1 MDNQR
6 DSKQLCLFCKD
17 TGRVIVDH
25 VGVLTTTT
33 DCPVGCEDKMFEGCE
48 EVERP
53 VTLKEFD
60 SWAKAFAQCCF
71 NYRRFE
77 DCEETPHY
85 FAEIDPESD
94 PC

>member
-6 DSKQLCLFCKD
+6 HSKQLCLFCKD

-33 DCPVGCEDKMFEGCE
+33 DCPVGCEDKLFEGCE

-53 VTLKEFD
+53 LTLKEFD
-60 SWAKAFAQCCF
+60 AWARTFGERCF
-71 NYRRFE
+71 RYLE
-77 DCEETPHY
+77 SCEEPVPDYSDYTG
-85 FAEIDPESD
+85 EDD

>member
-1 MDNQR
+1 MKDPN
-6 DSKQLCLFCKD
+6 DTKTVCLFCKD

-48 EVERP
+48 EIEKP

-60 SWAKAFAQCCF
+60 AWAKAFAAHF
-71 NYRRFE
+71 RRFQ
-77 DCEETPHY
+77 DSEETPHY

>member
-1 MDNQR
+1 MKDPN
-6 DSKQLCLFCKD
+6 DTKTVCLFCKD

-48 EVERP
+48 E
-53 VTLKEFD
+53 
-60 SWAKAFAQCCF
+60 
-71 NYRRFE
+71 
-77 DCEETPHY
+77 TPHY